1 MSLSNL
7 IQQMSQCVQ
16 GISNHAGQNRCAR
29 RRGRRSLRLEGLEQR
44 QLMAIGAAGMG
55 PLEMPAAQDVVD
67 VEQVAQAQPDVAT
80 AASIEL
86 LDDGPVE
93 ITFNDF
99 IPGLEPRPGYHTVR
113 GIALSPDESQ
123 LYAAQWTTSP
133 AGGEPIAI
141 YSTTDH
147 SYLDKVA
154 YGACHGDV
162 VASPNGRYLYTSNYY
177 GGSVTRFDL
186 ANGDMTHLDAGRW
199 AADLALSPDGKTL
212 VVGSG
217 MEGQNGGITDE
228 VYFYDVEGD
237 RFELITSVTL
247 QSEIYRGYFTF
258 SDDSE
263 SVFVGTRERNAEK
276 GEVYELSVDT
286 PHVRNSVAI
295 PGGNAAL
302 AGIVIDGDRL
312 LVADTEQSK
321 LWEIDRSTFTVTG
334 SIDMAEAPGAMKVH
348 PDGRHLFILHP
359 DADSLSVLDLNTDTV
374 VDGFTSADSEQ
385 NPFDLPYDIEFTA
398 DGTRAYIA
406 HYSNPDGGV
415 TVLDLEIEPVSVTLA
430 LNSSKGS
437 FMLAPGEEIEVTA
450 QVAESPQNLIGFQLA
465 FGGSDAATGELGLN
479 DWNTG
484 DDWGMLFDQSLA
496 SPEDYFVA
504 AAAFPGVANPGLL
517 GTFRLTAPDESGEYL
532 LSLDDGMNGPFSTAF
547 VTTEGTVA
555 IADYGSVTVL
565 VDGSAPEG
573 DLVSPGPDS
582 ATNQVPGHL
591 DVQWT
596 DPGSTVSGL
605 DPTTFDVND
614 VQILS
619 GGVPLSIDHIE
630 DLGDGRCRYY
640 YGTDGETLTEGSVSV
655 TLVAGEV
662 ADLVGNTNEGRS
674 ETFLYDATSPEG
686 DLRTPLPDSLA
697 IQDLGYVE
705 ISWTDPGNEASGV
718 DPASIDAADIVLR
731 TEAGNLTVDRI
742 EDLGNGTYR
751 YHYADDGETLVDGT
765 VTVSLVAGEV
775 VDLAGNESAAAE
787 FSFRYDGSSPEVI
800 SLAINEGLPEPS
812 EKPGEAAPTDW
823 TTQRSDLRTIVV
835 TFSEEVHVTT
845 SDLQLT
851 NLGINAPEDADF
863 VVPIQDEY
871 VTISGNTI
879 TIEFPPMELP
889 DGVYQLV
896 ISPNVADA
904 AGNQLDG
911 NGDGIGGDAF
921 VQAGDATNAFFKLK
935 GDFNG
940 DGGVSM
946 LDMPGLLYWFG
957 QAVPQAPSFAD
968 LNSDGAVSIRD
979 YAEFIDC
986 LNASI
991 TFPDDSVIYTTDFAT
1006 DPGWITNNA
1015 ARLYWDSAAETYH
1028 ASQENVNGGGD
1039 YAYQEVDYQGQSFQ
1053 LQWDM
1058 LPTAVDYAAD
1068 TDFGLFD
1075 STNITGDTGGQF
1087 IKAGFH
1093 TEDRGRTFS
1102 ISWGRGDQVE
1112 AVYSTSPQ
1120 WSPGTWY
1127 TLVLTY
1133 DAEAA
1138 TLHGEI
1144 TERATGAPVASMD
1157 LSDVEPFDADM
1168 NRLGS
1173 SGVRLN
1179 GSYQAPGAEWFGEID
1194 NVSLTSL
1201 SGDPHDPP
1209 VYILPIVPILPEPIL
1224 PEPIVPILPEPV
1236 FRSDEQIRPIDRS
1249 LPESADPEEMPA
1261 DHVHVTV
1268 DEALESSPYVD
1279 DYSGYFVKN
1288 TFERDAS
1295 ESFVVLT
1302 SQEQFD
1308 EVFGVIGCCWD
1319 VHRLDDSAFDTQI
1332 VLAVINRG
1340 DAAAW
1345 DYGVESVSIQDGEL
1359 QLRYNSTS
1367 RYSSFG
1373 TACKLIVSVPK
1384 DEYASVVFI
1393 ENGEAVRT
1401 VEMPQH
1407 NDEDDTVLPGMAA
1420 DWSSRDRATT
1430 DGKKEGDCD
1439 HGITADHEHMPEQA
1453 ADRIRDSRA
1462 DASVEATDLVL
1473 SQGTDDLLASLY
1485 WLDSNA
1491 TDRSSAKL
1499 KADKVNDRALMMMM
1513 E

>member
-1 MSLSNL
+1 MSLSNVIRQL
-7 IQQMSQCVQ
+7 SECVQ
-16 GISNHAGQNRCAR
+16 GIPNHMGQNRYTK

-55 PLEMPAAQDVVD
+55 PLEMPEPQNVVD
-67 VEQVAQAQPDVAT
+67 VEQVVEAQPNVET
-80 AASIEL
+80 AASVEL
-86 LDDGPVE
+86 LDDSTVD

-133 AGGEPIAI
+133 AGGEPIGI
-141 YSTTDH
+141 YSTADH
-147 SYLDKVA
+147 AHLGKVA

-162 VASPNGRYLYTSNYY
+162 VVSPNGRYLYTSNYY

-186 ANGDMTHLDAGRW
+186 ANGDMSHLDAGSW
-199 AADLALSPDGKTL
+199 AADLALSSDGKTL

-237 RFELITSVTL
+237 HFELITSVTL
-247 QSEIYRGYFTF
+247 QSEIYHGYFTF

-286 PHVRNSVAI
+286 PQVTNSVVI

-302 AGIVIDGDRL
+302 SGIAIDGDRL

-321 LWEIDRSTFTVTG
+321 LWEIDRSTFAVIG

-348 PDGRHLFILHP
+348 PDGQHLFILHP
-359 DADSLSVLDLNTDTV
+359 HADSLSVLDLNKDTV
-374 VDGFTSADSEQ
+374 VDRFTSTDSQ
-385 NPFDLPYDIEFTA
+385 QHPFDRPYDIEFTA

-406 HYSNPDGGV
+406 NYSNADGGV
-415 TVLDLEIEPVSVTLA
+415 TVLDLEIEPASVTLA
-430 LNSSKGS
+430 LNSAKES
-437 FMLAPGEEIEVTA
+437 FMLAPGEEIEVTV
-450 QVAESPQNLIGFQLA
+450 QVAAGPQDLIGFQLA
-465 FGGSDAATGELGLN
+465 FSGSDAGASQLRLN

-484 DDWGMLFDQSLA
+484 DDWGMLFDESLA

-504 AAAFPGVANPGLL
+504 AAAFPGVADPGVL
-517 GTFRLTAPDESGEYL
+517 GTFRLTAPTESGEYL
-532 LSLDDGMNGPFSTAF
+532 LSLDDEINGPFSTAF

-555 IADYGSVTVL
+555 IADYGSVNVL
-565 VDGSAPEG
+565 VDGYAPEG
-573 DLVSPGPDS
+573 DLVNP
-582 ATNQVPGHL
+582 VPGSITNDDPGYL
-591 DVQWT
+591 DVQWA
-596 DPGSTVSGL
+596 DPGNTVSGL
-605 DPTTFDVND
+605 DPTTFDVGD
-614 VQILS
+614 IQIIS
-619 GGVPLSIDHIE
+619 GGVPLSIDSFE
-630 DLGDGRCRYY
+630 DLGDGRCRYH
-640 YGTDGETLTEGSVSV
+640 YGADGEMLAEGNVSV

-662 ADLVGNTNEGRS
+662 ADLVGNTNVEESGA
-674 ETFLYDATSPEG
+674 FLYDATSPEG
-686 DLRTPLPDSLA
+686 NLLTPSHNSLTN
-697 IQDLGYVE
+697 QDVGYVD
-705 ISWTDPGNEASGV
+705 IMWSDSGNEASGI
-718 DPASIDAADIVLR
+718 DPASIDVADVVVA
-731 TEAGNLTVDRI
+731 TTAGNLAVDSV
-742 EDLGNGTYR
+742 EDLGNGGYR
-751 YHYADDGETLVDGT
+751 YHYADDGETLADGT

-775 VDLAGNESAAAE
+775 IDLAGNTNAPVE
-787 FSFRYDGSSPEVI
+787 FSFRYDGTSPEVI
-800 SLAINEGLPEPS
+800 SFTINEGLPEPI
-812 EKPGEAAPTDW
+812 EKPGEAAPTNW
-823 TTQRSDLRTIVV
+823 ATQRSDIRTIVV
-835 TFSEEVHVTT
+835 TFSEEANVTT

-851 NLGINAPEDADF
+851 NLGINAPEDVDF

-871 VTISGNTI
+871 ITISGNTI

-896 ISPNVADA
+896 IGPNVTDA
-904 AGNQLDG
+904 AGNSLDG

-921 VQAGDATNAFFKLK
+921 VHTGDATNAFFKLK

-957 QAVPQAPSFAD
+957 QTVPEAPSFAD
-968 LNSDGAVSIRD
+968 LNSDGGVSIPD
-979 YAEFIDC
+979 YAEFVSC
-986 LNASI
+986 LNGSI
-991 TFPDDSVIYTTDFAT
+991 TFPDNGMIYTTDFAT

-1058 LPTAVDYAAD
+1058 LPTSVDYAAD

-1075 STNITGDTGGQF
+1075 STNITGDVGGQF
-1087 IKAGFH
+1087 VKAGFH
-1093 TEDRGRTFS
+1093 TEDRGQT
-1102 ISWGRGDQVE
+1102 ISWGKGDQVE

-1144 TERATGAPVASMD
+1144 TERDTGASVASMD
-1157 LSDVEPFDADM
+1157 LSDVGPFDANM
-1168 NRLGS
+1168 NHLGS
-1173 SGVRLN
+1173 SGIRLN
-1179 GSYQAPGAEWFGEID
+1179 GSYQRPGAEWFGEID
-1194 NVSLTSL
+1194 NVTLTSL
-1201 SGDPHDPP
+1201 SSDPHDPP
-1209 VYILPIVPILPEPIL
+1209 VYILPILPDSVVL
-1224 PEPIVPILPEPV
+1224 
-1236 FRSDEQIRPIDRS
+1236 SDEQIRPIDRS
-1249 LPESADPEEMPA
+1249 LPEPAGPKEMPA

-1295 ESFVVLT
+1295 ESLVVLI

-1308 EVFGVIGCCWD
+1308 EVFGVICCCCD
-1319 VHRLDDSAFDTQI
+1319 VHWLDDDAFETEI

-1345 DYGVESVSIQDGEL
+1345 EYGVESVSIQDGEL
-1359 QLRYNSTS
+1359 QLWYNSTS
-1367 RYSSFG
+1367 RYSSYG

-1384 DEYASVVFI
+1384 GEYESVVFI
-1393 ENGEAVRT
+1393 ENGEAVKT
-1401 VEMPQH
+1401 AKMPQH
-1407 NDEDDTVLPGMAA
+1407 NDEDDTVLRAMAA
-1420 DWSSRDRATT
+1420 DWLSRDKATT
-1430 DGKKEGDCD
+1430 DDKEEG
-1439 HGITADHEHMPEQA
+1439 GSGA
-1453 ADRIRDSRA
+1453 
-1462 DASVEATDLVL
+1462 EATDQVL
-1473 SQGTDDLLASLY
+1473 LQETDDLLASLS
-1485 WLDSNA
+1485 WLDFN
-1491 TDRSSAKL
+1491 TSSRGSEKL
-1499 KADKVNDRALMMMM
+1499 KANEATDLVLMMM